1 MFQGT
6 TFSQT
11 STFTHRNDSSN
22 LAPLSTWGRIQRQ
35 TDKIIT
41 SNVFQMTYIGV
52 PLIVSGL
59 IIKNEDD
66 HFQSLRNTYIPN
78 FRYHYDDYLQYLPA
92 VAMLGL
98 KIGGV
103 QGRSSWSR
111 MLVSEAITASI
122 MGATINTVKHTAN
135 VTRPD
140 GSNNHSFPS
149 GHTAMA
155 FMAATMLHKEYG
167 TTRSPWYSIGGYTVA
182 TATAVSRMLNNKHWL
197 SDVMVG
203 AGIGILSTEVGYF
216 LTDLIF
222 KDKGITHSYLGFET
236 FNYQRNPSFFGIYM
250 GFSLMPT
257 KFNLAPDVRLK
268 ASPGSTAGFEGA
280 WFMNRYI
287 GFGGRISATSMPLS
301 LTKPLANPTVPGTTY
316 QVNALKSDPLDMIGG
331 YIGSY
336 LSYPVTNRFLLGTKL
351 LIGCNYSPASRIS
364 ALGVEEG
371 KPETIEKEIVNTN
384 KAFNIG
390 YSTNASFSYILHPNL
405 NVRVFL
411 DYTFIP
417 SRFVS
422 YIANPKK
429 ETDRF
434 EHHKTLQLSLIHI
447 SEPTRPY

>member
-1 MFQGT
+1 
-6 TFSQT
+6 
-11 STFTHRNDSSN
+11 
-22 LAPLSTWGRIQRQ
+22 
-35 TDKIIT
+35 
-41 SNVFQMTYIGV
+41 
-52 PLIVSGL
+52 
-59 IIKNEDD
+59 
-66 HFQSLRNTYIPN
+66 
-78 FRYHYDDYLQYLPA
+78 
-92 VAMLGL
+92 
-98 KIGGV
+98 
-103 QGRSSWSR
+103 

-236 FNYQRNPSFFGIYM
+236 FKYQRNPSFFGIYM

-280 WFMNRYI
+280 WFMN
-287 GFGGRISATSMPLS
+287 
-301 LTKPLANPTVPGTTY
+301 
-316 QVNALKSDPLDMIGG
+316 
-331 YIGSY
+331 
-336 LSYPVTNRFLLGTKL
+336 
-351 LIGCNYSPASRIS
+351 LI
-364 ALGVEEG
+364 
-371 KPETIEKEIVNTN
+371 
-384 KAFNIG
+384 
-390 YSTNASFSYILHPNL
+390 
-405 NVRVFL
+405 
-411 DYTFIP
+411 
-417 SRFVS
+417 
-422 YIANPKK
+422 
-429 ETDRF
+429 
-434 EHHKTLQLSLIHI
+434 
-447 SEPTRPY
+447 

>member
-11 STFTHRNDSSN
+11 STFTHRNDSSS

-103 QGRSSWSR
+103 PGRSSYR
-111 MLVSEAITASI
+111 VPECCVSEAITASI

-222 KDKGITHSYLGFET
+222 KDKGITHSYLGFGDIQIPAKSL
-236 FNYQRNPSFFGIYM
+236 FFRNLY
-250 GFSLMPT
+250 
-257 KFNLAPDVRLK
+257 
-268 ASPGSTAGFEGA
+268 
-280 WFMNRYI
+280 
-287 GFGGRISATSMPLS
+287 
-301 LTKPLANPTVPGTTY
+301 
-316 QVNALKSDPLDMIGG
+316 
-331 YIGSY
+331 
-336 LSYPVTNRFLLGTKL
+336 
-351 LIGCNYSPASRIS
+351 
-364 ALGVEEG
+364 GV
-371 KPETIEKEIVNTN
+371 
-384 KAFNIG
+384 
-390 YSTNASFSYILHPNL
+390 
-405 NVRVFL
+405 
-411 DYTFIP
+411 
-417 SRFVS
+417 
-422 YIANPKK
+422 
-429 ETDRF
+429 
-434 EHHKTLQLSLIHI
+434 
-447 SEPTRPY
+447 

>member
-1 MFQGT
+1 
-6 TFSQT
+6 
-11 STFTHRNDSSN
+11 
-22 LAPLSTWGRIQRQ
+22 
-35 TDKIIT
+35 
-41 SNVFQMTYIGV
+41 MTYIGV

-66 HFQSLRNTYIPN
+66 HFHSLRNTYIPN
-78 FRYHYDDYLQYLPA
+78 FRYHYDDYLQYLP
-92 VAMLGL
+92 VVTMLGL

-103 QGRSSWSR
+103 QGRSSWPR
-111 MLVSEAITASI
+111 MLVSDAITTSI

-167 TTRSPWYSIGGYTVA
+167 ATRSPWYSIGGYTVA

-280 WFMNRYI
+280 WFMNRHI

-316 QVNALKSDPLDMIGG
+316 QVNAL
-331 YIGSY
+331 
-336 LSYPVTNRFLLGTKL
+336 KL

-422 YIANPKK
+422 YIANPQK

-434 EHHKTLQLSLIHI
+434 EHHKTLQTLTLGASVNIMLW
-447 SEPTRPY
+447 

>member
-11 STFTHRNDSSN
+11 SAFTHRNDSSN

-167 TTRSPWYSIGGYTVA
+167 TTRSPWYNIGGYTVA

-287 GFGGRISATSMPLS
+287 GFGG
-301 LTKPLANPTVPGTTY
+301 
-316 QVNALKSDPLDMIGG
+316 

-434 EHHKTLQLSLIHI
+434 EHHKTLQALTLGASVNIMLW
-447 SEPTRPY
+447 

>member
-1 MFQGT
+1 
-6 TFSQT
+6 
-11 STFTHRNDSSN
+11 
-22 LAPLSTWGRIQRQ
+22 
-35 TDKIIT
+35 
-41 SNVFQMTYIGV
+41 MTYIGV
-52 PLIVSGL
+52 PLIVGGL

-66 HFQSLRNTYIPN
+66 HFHNLRNTYIPN

-103 QGRSSWSR
+103 EGRSSWPR
-111 MLVSEAITASI
+111 MLVSDAITASI
-122 MGATINTVKHTAN
+122 MGVAVNTVKHTVS
-135 VTRPD
+135 VTRHD
-140 GSNNHSFPS
+140 GSNTHSFPS

-167 TTRSPWYSIGGYTVA
+167 MTRSPWYSIGGYTVA

-203 AGIGILSTEVGYF
+203 AGIGILSTELGYF
-216 LTDLIF
+216 LADLIF
-222 KDKGITHSYLGFET
+222 KDKGITHSDLDFEA

-257 KFNLAPDVRLK
+257 KFNLSPDVQLK
-268 ASPGSTAGFEGA
+268 ASPGSTAGLEGA

-287 GFGGRISATSMPLS
+287 GFGGRFSATSMPLS
-301 LTKPLANPTVPGTTY
+301 LTKPLPNPTVPGTTY

-351 LIGCNYSPASRIS
+351 LVGCNYSPASRIS
-364 ALGVEEG
+364 VLGVEG
-371 KPETIEKEIVNTN
+371 NKPEMIEKEIVNTN
-384 KAFNIG
+384 KSFNIG
-390 YSTNASFSYILHPNL
+390 YSTNASVSYILRPNL
-405 NVRVFL
+405 NVRIFL
-411 DYTFIP
+411 DYTLIP
-417 SRFVS
+417 SHFVS
-422 YIANPKK
+422 YVANAQK

-434 EHHKTLQLSLIHI
+434 ELHKTLQTFTLGASVNIMLW
-447 SEPTRPY
+447 